1 MDATFAWSEA
11 KREANLAK
19 HGLDFRDASTVFNGA
34 TITVEDK
41 RFWYGEKR
49 YITVGLFHHTPVYIA
64 HNEND
69 KEIHIISFRRATR
82 REARIY
88 FEALAH

>member
-1 MDATFAWSEA
+1 MDFRFLWSED

-19 HGLDFRDASTVFNGA
+19 HGFDFPDAERVFRGPVF
-34 TITVEDK
+34 TVEDT

-49 YITVGLFHHTPVYIA
+49 YLTFGLLDQTPVSIVHTEYA
-64 HNEND
+64 E
-69 KEIHIISFRRATR
+69 EIRIISFRKATR

-88 FEALAH
+88 FAEIAH